1 MARCMSWLEVRVKCL
16 GKKVEHKDGVWWT
29 QERGLREAGRKE
41 EELNH
46 SHGWKVGDL
55 RETE

>member
-1 MARCMSWLEVRVKCL
+1 MEVRVKCL
-16 GKKVEHKDGVWWT
+16 GKKVGHKDGVWWT

-41 EELNH
+41 KELNH
-46 SHGWKVGDL
+46 SHGWEVGDL